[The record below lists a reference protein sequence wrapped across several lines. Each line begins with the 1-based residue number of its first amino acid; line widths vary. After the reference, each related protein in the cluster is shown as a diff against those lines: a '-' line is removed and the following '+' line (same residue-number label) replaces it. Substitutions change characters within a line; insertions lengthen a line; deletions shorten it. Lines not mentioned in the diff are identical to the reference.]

1 MDFSQRSVLYMSLL
15 LPFLQKAR
23 SRSQLTRS
31 WGAHLRGEKEDCNA
45 IEEKLYKPHKAECQK

>member
-23 SRSQLTRS
+23 SHSQLTHS
-31 WGAHLRGEKEDCNA
+31 SGAHLRGGKEDCNA
-45 IEEKLYKPHKAECQK
+45 MEEKLYKPHKAECQK